1 MPQISSKV
9 WRIHGLAGRATPG
22 ILHYDNGRV
31 QFITEEG
38 LEFDEPLIALHN
50 IKWPF
55 LRIGL
60 GFDATVNEVRY
71 KFSFA
76 KPNPSAP
83 ELGDD
88 LAEQLMRFSEGGKIW
103 EAIKSFKNL
112 RTDKETCRLWKE
124 ILKEQR

>member
-1 MPQISSKV
+1 MQKISSKV
-9 WRIHGLAGRATPG
+9 WRLYGLIGRVTPG

-38 LEFDEPLIALHN
+38 LQFDEPLVALKN

-55 LRIGL
+55 LRMGL

-76 KPNPSAP
+76 KPNPTAP
-83 ELGDD
+83 ELDND
-88 LAEQLMRFSEGGKIW
+88 LPEQLMRLSDSGRIW
-103 EAIKSFKNL
+103 EAVKSFKNL
-112 RTDKETCRLWKE
+112 RTDKETSRYWKE
-124 ILKEQR
+124 ILKGQG